1 MSIAKCSPVC
11 VWNSAG
17 QERGRALWF
26 MCWRGLVLASLCSS
40 PPGPTICLTFL
51 AIEVSTGD
59 DCCKISFATGFESK
73 GLENNMEML
82 L

>member
-1 MSIAKCSPVC
+1 M
-11 VWNSAG
+11 
-17 QERGRALWF
+17 
-26 MCWRGLVLASLCSS
+26 LASLCSS